1 MVHLLIIYNVI
12 LHVTTFLLNAI
23 TSILR
28 KELKQKKSQS
38 RMTSYTTTTTTT
50 TTTTALDH
58 HTLIYSLSDKHTL
71 IRTITHPDP
80 HYNTH

>member
-50 TTTTALDH
+50 TTTLDH
-58 HTLIYSLSDKHTL
+58 YTLIYSLSDKHTL
-71 IRTITHPDP
+71 IRTKTHADP
-80 HYNTH
+80 H